1 MRKRILALLMA
12 SAALAS
18 AFGQTR
24 QAVVRIAPFSGTG
37 VGPSEA
43 SMLERLVSSYVS
55 ELKTFKVIDDR
66 GQETA
71 LVETEAA
78 LAQGVSAAVS
88 LPLTADFVVYGAVGK
103 LGDVFAF
110 TLDVTKVSSG
120 EKLSVSDTA
129 PSISDIVLRA
139 RSLTRSLFGQG
150 VASEGTAAQETEA
163 SADETAIVASA
174 ETAPAVA
181 TRTPRPDD
189 LIGTWRGDKGLE
201 TVRIFPNGT
210 GLAILS
216 GGGTLKLRVTI
227 ADEAVHIAQDQPND
241 VAMYKAGA
249 MPFDMAKRIAAEARP
264 MRWLFALSS
273 DGATLFG
280 KKESVSISGVGSSI
294 EIDNGYVRDASWV
307 RISR

>member
-1 MRKRILALLMA
+1 MRKRTLILLLA
-12 SAALAS
+12 SAALSA

-24 QAVVRIAPFSGTG
+24 QAVVRISPFSGTG
-37 VGPSEA
+37 VGSSEA

-55 ELKTFKVIDDR
+55 ELKAFKVIDDK
-66 GQETA
+66 GQELA
-71 LVETEAA
+71 LLEAEAA
-78 LAQGVSAAVS
+78 LAQGLSASVST
-88 LPLTADFVVYGAVGK
+88 PLTADFVIEGSIGK
-103 LGDVFAF
+103 IGDVFAF

-120 EKLSVSDTA
+120 EKISASDTA

-139 RSLTRSLFGQG
+139 RALTRSLFGQG
-150 VASEGTAAQETEA
+150 SAPESAMAPADVPSAPDAAVAAPGDGAA
-163 SADETAIVASA
+163 
-174 ETAPAVA
+174 AVA
-181 TRTPRPDD
+181 TKTPMPAD

-210 GLAILS
+210 GLAVLS
-216 GGGTLKLRVTI
+216 GGGTLKLRITI
-227 ADEAVHIAQDQPND
+227 ADDSVQVAQDQPND
-241 VAMYKAGA
+241 AAMYRAA
-249 MPFDMAKRIAAEARP
+249 SMSYDMAKRIAAEARP

-280 KKESVSISGVGSSI
+280 KKESVSISGIGASI

>member
-1 MRKRILALLMA
+1 MMKRTLLLLLA
-12 SAALAS
+12 SAALSA

-37 VGPSEA
+37 VGSSEA

-55 ELKTFKVIDDR
+55 ELKSFKVIDDK
-66 GQETA
+66 GQELA
-71 LVETEAA
+71 LLEAEAA
-78 LAQGVSAAVS
+78 LAQGLSGSVS
-88 LPLTADFVVYGAVGK
+88 LPLAADFVVEGSIGK
-103 LGDVFAF
+103 IGDVFAF

-120 EKLSVSDTA
+120 EKISASDTA

-139 RSLTRSLFGQG
+139 RALTRSLFGQG
-150 VASEGTAAQETEA
+150 SAPESAMATATDPSAPGAAEA
-163 SADETAIVASA
+163 AHDDDA
-174 ETAPAVA
+174 AVA
-181 TRTPRPDD
+181 TKTPRPDD

-210 GLAILS
+210 GLAVLS
-216 GGGTLKLRVTI
+216 GGGTLKLRITI
-227 ADEAVHIAQDQPND
+227 ADDSVQIAQDQPND
-241 VAMYKAGA
+241 AAMYRAA
-249 MPFDMAKRIAAEARP
+249 SMSYDMAKRIAAEARP

-280 KKESVSISGVGSSI
+280 KKESVSISGIGASI